1 MARIRTIKPEF
12 WTDDAITECSL
23 SARLLFI
30 GTWNFADDGGNLDR
44 SAKQIKVRVFPIDD
58 IDCEPLLSEL
68 VTHGLLIEYSVSDK
82 KYLHIPGF
90 IEHQVIN
97 RPSKPS
103 CPAYEDSLRTQ
114 GVLTEPS
121 VSTPV
126 SWEGKGSIGKG
137 SGRKNGNGTPGV
149 PIPID
154 FTITDELRTQALT
167 RIPDVD
173 PDELFVQFRAHHES
187 HGKIMKSWPA
197 AWTTWIGNAVKFGY
211 PRKQNTERK
220 WD

>member
-12 WTDDAITECSL
+12 WTDDAITECSV

-30 GTWNFADDGGNLDR
+30 GTWNFADDAGNLDR
-44 SAKQIKVRVFPIDD
+44 SAKQIKVRVFPIDA
-58 IDCEPLLSEL
+58 IDCEPLLVEL
-68 VTHGLLIEYSVSDK
+68 LTHGLLIEYSVSGK

-90 IEHQVIN
+90 MEHQLIN

-103 CPAYEDSLRTQ
+103 CPEFDESLRTH
-114 GVLTEPS
+114 GILSEPS
-121 VSTPV
+121 VSTHPGR
-126 SWEGKGSIGKG
+126 EGKGSIGKG
-137 SGRKNGNGTPGV
+137 SGRKNGNGSHGV

-154 FTITDELRTQALT
+154 FTITEELRTQAVN

-187 HGKIMKSWPA
+187 HGKTMKSWPA

-211 PRKQNTERK
+211 PKKQSTVRK